1 MAFLQKLQEQ
11 PRYALCALRVAALL
25 HGDTVGETHDVD
37 QSRRIALAV
46 LSCVVL
52 IGCDL
57 SESAT
62 GEDARTI
69 AGGNPARGQAILAAG
84 SHGCA
89 GCHTI
94 PGVRAARGVVGP
106 PLDGMARRSFI
117 AGQLPNEPE
126 VMLAFLQDP
135 PALLPQTAMPNV
147 LLSLQQARDIA
158 AYLYT
163 LEPSNAR

>member
-1 MAFLQKLQEQ
+1 MIGKTHYADQAIAVRAASVAFLCVL
-11 PRYALCALRVAALL
+11 VA
-25 HGDTVGETHDVD
+25 
-37 QSRRIALAV
+37 
-46 LSCVVL
+46 
-52 IGCDL
+52 GCDL
-57 SESAT
+57 SEDTTA
-62 GEDARTI
+62 DQAVRV
-69 AGGNPARGQAILAAG
+69 AGGDAARGHAILTRG
-84 SHGCA
+84 SHGCT

-94 PGVRAARGVVGP
+94 PGVRAAHGVVGP

-135 PALLPQTAMPNV
+135 PALVPETGMPNV
-147 LLSLQQARDIA
+147 LLSLQEARDIA